1 MSYWSYNET
10 KLYIRRAE
18 IKGMELKLGFEKSM
32 KVFNTVWGRYLL
44 KGRTEHKG
52 CVAKECMDVLITSNS
67 RIWWGRDTHPRVM
80 GMTKHTT
87 SSTGQK
93 RSTAAYNHIYL
104 ERGGEEHRCAHTMS
118 PHKGYTWEQPSAQA
132 VAVGGRLCS
141 IKRTGWA
148 WFRWEDVVDLFE

>member
-1 MSYWSYNET
+1 MSYWSYSET

-67 RIWWGRDTHPRVM
+67 RIWWGRDTHPRVIVYFNLAFFLYIIF
-80 GMTKHTT
+80 KIHTLDYLFIQLIWIYEFIALNT
-87 SSTGQK
+87 YVAHIKDYNIKLLSQK
-93 RSTAAYNHIYL
+93 FWL
-104 ERGGEEHRCAHTMS
+104 
-118 PHKGYTWEQPSAQA
+118 K
-132 VAVGGRLCS
+132 
-141 IKRTGWA
+141 
-148 WFRWEDVVDLFE
+148 